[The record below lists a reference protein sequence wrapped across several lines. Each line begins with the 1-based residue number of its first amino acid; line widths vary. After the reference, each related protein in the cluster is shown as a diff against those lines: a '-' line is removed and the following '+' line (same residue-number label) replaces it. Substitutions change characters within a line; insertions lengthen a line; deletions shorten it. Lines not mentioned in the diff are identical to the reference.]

1 MSFNDF
7 LKNPTVY
14 VLSKTIKVLNKNE
27 SNTLTNE
34 GTQRILNVINNY
46 GKTTERFYP
55 RNNDLEYLPLI
66 IGLIAAYI
74 SWNCN
79 SKKGYTF
86 LEKIFFS
93 FFAFIFGGIYLM
105 YYFLVRY
112 DECK

>member
-1 MSFNDF
+1 MTFNDF

-14 VLSKTIKVLNKNE
+14 VLSKTIKVLNKNDE
-27 SNTLTNE
+27 TS
-34 GTQRILNVINNY
+34 TQRILNVINNY
-46 GKTTERFYP
+46 GKTTERFYSK
-55 RNNDLEYLPLI
+55 NSDLEYLPLI

-79 SKKGYTF
+79 SRKGYTL
-86 LEKIFFS
+86 LEKIIFS
-93 FFAFIFGGIYLM
+93 FFAFIFGGVYLL

>member
-1 MSFNDF
+1 MTFNDF

-14 VLSKTIKVLNKNE
+14 VLNKTIKVLNKNDE
-27 SNTLTNE
+27 TS
-34 GTQRILNVINNY
+34 TQRILNVINNY
-46 GKTTERFYP
+46 GKTTERFYA

-79 SKKGYTF
+79 SRKGYTL
-86 LEKIFFS
+86 LEKIKFS
-93 FFAFIFGGIYLM
+93 FFAFIFGGIYLL

>member
-1 MSFNDF
+1 MTFNDF

-14 VLSKTIKVLNKNE
+14 VLNKTIKVLNKNDE
-27 SNTLTNE
+27 TS
-34 GTQRILNVINNY
+34 TQRILNVINNY
-46 GKTTERFYP
+46 GKTTERFYA

-79 SKKGYTF
+79 SRKGYTL
-86 LEKIFFS
+86 LEKIIFS
-93 FFAFIFGGIYLM
+93 FFAFIFGGIYLL

>member
-1 MSFNDF
+1 MTFNDF

-14 VLSKTIKVLNKNE
+14 VLNKTIKVLNKNDE
-27 SNTLTNE
+27 TS
-34 GTQRILNVINNY
+34 TQRILNVINNY
-46 GKTTERFYP
+46 GKTTERFYA

-66 IGLIAAYI
+66 IGLIAAYF

-79 SKKGYTF
+79 SRKGYTL
-86 LEKIFFS
+86 LEKIIFS
-93 FFAFIFGGIYLM
+93 FFAFIFGGVYLL

>member
-1 MSFNDF
+1 MTFNDF

-14 VLSKTIKVLNKNE
+14 VLNKTIKVLNKNDE
-27 SNTLTNE
+27 TS
-34 GTQRILNVINNY
+34 TQRILNVINNY
-46 GKTTERFYP
+46 GKTTERFYA

-79 SKKGYTF
+79 SRKGYTL
-86 LEKIFFS
+86 LEKIIFS
-93 FFAFIFGGIYLM
+93 FFAFIFGGIYLL
-105 YYFLVRY
+105 YYFLIRY

>member
-1 MSFNDF
+1 MTLNDF

-14 VLSKTIKVLNKNE
+14 VLSKTIKVLNKNDE
-27 SNTLTNE
+27 SS
-34 GTQRILNVINNY
+34 TQRILNVINNY
-46 GKTTERFYP
+46 GKTTERFYSK
-55 RNNDLEYLPLI
+55 NNDLEYLPLI

-79 SKKGYTF
+79 SRKGYTV
-86 LEKIFFS
+86 LEKIIFS
-93 FFAFIFGGIYLM
+93 FFAFIFGGVYLL

>member
-1 MSFNDF
+1 MTFNDF

-14 VLSKTIKVLNKNE
+14 VLSKTIKVLNKNDE
-27 SNTLTNE
+27 TS
-34 GTQRILNVINNY
+34 TQRILNVINNY

-55 RNNDLEYLPLI
+55 KNSDLEYLPLI

-79 SKKGYTF
+79 SRKGYTL
-86 LEKIFFS
+86 LEKIIFS
-93 FFAFIFGGIYLM
+93 FFAFIFGGVYLL